1 MSSFLFSAAKAVG
14 NIAQFVQ
21 DSNAP
26 VDMDGARPVPS
37 FLKQE
42 VEDIHQVVTRGA
54 AFSIT
59 DLVRPTCLNPRVR
72 RGEIQL
78 ELTLDHSP
86 PTSML

>member
-26 VDMDGARPVPS
+26 VDQDGARPIPA

-54 AFSIT
+54 AFHIS
-59 DLVRPTCLNPRVR
+59 DLVRCVEHARVLVPSWR
-72 RGEIQL
+72 DL
-78 ELTLDHSP
+78 P
-86 PTSML
+86 